1 MCSRFR
7 LLPYNGA
14 ILVFGYASIEARERG
29 KRVRVRARGAR
40 GEGGGGGEK
49 KDWVGVTGALHYV
62 VVVFVEF
69 CLLCAER
76 GVRVSLPF
84 LLRTKI
90 SVSRDAVKLFREL
103 QS

>member
-1 MCSRFR
+1 MGMQA
-7 LLPYNGA
+7 LKH
-14 ILVFGYASIEARERG
+14 ERG
-29 KRVRVRARGAR
+29 GKSE
-40 GEGGGGGEK
+40 GESKGSERRGGGGK
-49 KDWVGVTGALHYV
+49 KDGVWVTGALHYV

-90 SVSRDAVKLFREL
+90 SVSRDAVKLIREL